1 MWFRGMT
8 TYKTRVALE
17 KPCKER
23 KRTLI
28 GQLATKDSE
37 HCRAC
42 LAAEQVRHRSDPNV
56 NVTRVVVPDTQHAV
70 RIVEREPRLI
80 EILAPAERLP
90 VCCDEFRHK
99 I

>member
-1 MWFRGMT
+1 
-8 TYKTRVALE
+8 VALE
-17 KPCKER
+17 NPCKER

-28 GQLATKDSE
+28 GQLKDSE

-70 RIVEREPRLI
+70 RIVEREPRLNSGTKSKRRTS
-80 EILAPAERLP
+80 EDWGSKVE
-90 VCCDEFRHK
+90 
-99 I
+99 